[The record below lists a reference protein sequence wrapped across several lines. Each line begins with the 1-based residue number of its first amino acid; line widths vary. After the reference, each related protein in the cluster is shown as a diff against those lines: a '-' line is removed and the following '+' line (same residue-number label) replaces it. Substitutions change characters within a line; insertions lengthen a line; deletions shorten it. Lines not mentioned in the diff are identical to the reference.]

1 MKNEMTG
8 AEFIIDF
15 LVKKGVHTIS
25 GIPGGAN
32 LPLYD
37 ALQRSPIRHVLA
49 RHEQG
54 AGFIAQGMARA
65 TGEPGVCFASSGP
78 GVTNLTTAIA
88 DAMMDSIPVLA
99 ITGQVPTSLIGTD
112 AFQEVDAVGI
122 MTPITKAAFMIRSVD
137 ELEERLE
144 EAYHIMLDGRPGPVL
159 VDVPKDIQFAKMPTA
174 GRSFQAPS
182 KPASFNRAPSNPTL
196 SDSDIKTK
204 DAEASL
210 PSLPPTAAFQ
220 DKVEAIVAMLQES
233 KRPLIYAGGGIVYAG
248 ATAELKSLID
258 TLQIPVALTLMGLSI
273 LPESHLLN
281 LGMLGMHGSRSTNHA
296 IEDADLILALGVRF
310 DDRATGN
317 VHTFAQNAKIVHIDI
332 DASEIGKNRSVDIG
346 LCADLKEAL
355 TALLHALNDQQKP
368 LGQSSWL
375 DRIEL
380 LRKEDYLPEEWLDN
394 PFHPVALLRHLGEIA
409 PADAIFTT
417 DVGQHQMWAAQHLS
431 LRGPRSFLTSGGAGT
446 MGFGLPAAIGAALA
460 YPERPVICITGDG
473 SLFMNLAE
481 LSTAAELNLNIKV
494 LVFNNNHLGLVRQQ
508 QDLFYQKNFFAIR
521 YDRPTD
527 YAMVARG
534 MGFEARNI
542 MHEQNVGEILEA
554 ALSENGPVLLNI
566 PIDEEQHVLPMV
578 PPGKA
583 NIQAITPVASAR

>member
-15 LVKKGVHTIS
+15 LVQKGVHTIS

-122 MTPITKAAFMIRSVD
+122 MAPITKAAFMIHSVD

-144 EAYHIMLDGRPGPVL
+144 EAYRIMLDGRPGPVL
-159 VDVPKDIQFAKMPTA
+159 VDVPKDIQLAEMPA
-174 GRSFQAPS
+174 SSQPYRAPS
-182 KPASFNRAPSNPTL
+182 KPASFNSASPNLMPSG
-196 SDSDIKTK
+196 SDIKSK
-204 DAEASL
+204 DTEPAL
-210 PSLPPTAAFQ
+210 PSKGSFHEKIA
-220 DKVEAIVAMLQES
+220 AIVTMLEEA

-248 ATAELKSLID
+248 AADELRSLTD
-258 TLQIPVALTLMGLSI
+258 ALQIPAALTLMGLSI
-273 LPESHLLN
+273 LPETHPLN
-281 LGMLGMHGSRSTNHA
+281 LGMLGMHGNRSTNHA
-296 IEDADLILALGVRF
+296 IEEADLILALGVRF

-317 VHTFAQNAKIVHIDI
+317 VHTFAQNAKIVHVDI

-355 TALLHALNDQQKP
+355 VALLHAFSGNERP
-368 LGQSSWL
+368 IGSSSWL
-375 DRIEL
+375 DRIEH

-460 YPERPVICITGDG
+460 FPERPVICITGDG

-542 MHEQNVGEILEA
+542 LHEENVGEILEA